1 MWKLFE
7 SQQMLGNDS
16 FFTSFQNI
24 VICRI
29 APSPNVNTA
38 PWVWGA
44 GIWVCQRFLRL
55 ILLFSKPLS
64 SQRKYNKP
72 QNSVSLNEFNTDSAG
87 YLNQSLKFLSN
98 SSEAGRPNSSDITFQ
113 DLPRTSGDPC
123 PWLSPSPVLPL
134 ITFPESS
141 DLNVLSHWRP
151 EVDWAVVGSVSS
163 LAGYFSPISPLLSPC
178 SRR

>member
-1 MWKLFE
+1 MTENINEIIWKVFE
-7 SQQMLGNDS
+7 TQQMLGNDS

-24 VICRI
+24 VIRRI

-38 PWVWGA
+38 NPWVWGA
-44 GIWVCQRFLRL
+44 GLWVCQRFLRL
-55 ILLFSKPLS
+55 KLLFSKPLS

-98 SSEAGRPNSSDITFQ
+98 SFEAGRPNSSDITFQ

-123 PWLSPSPVLPL
+123 PWLSPSP
-134 ITFPESS
+134 
-141 DLNVLSHWRP
+141 
-151 EVDWAVVGSVSS
+151 SS
-163 LAGYFSPISPLLSPC
+163 LWLIFPRAAILMCYLTGGQRSTEQ
-178 SRR
+178 